1 MGNSLSLSGSKEIT
15 GEQLQLSSKEIS
27 IMSNELFKFM
37 YSTWKPKDVWDI
49 AEHPDKYVIAI
60 SDMIT
65 TQFHVLGYKTKDK
78 RMGEIYFRKW
88 DDLEPPMGSD
98 TDLSAANARNDKSL
112 TNIRDEVVARKLKK
126 EISDRKKT
134 RRTRAQAGFP
144 IQKQNAEI
152 IAFYF
157 VRIFQILGAM
167 LLVVKDIE
175 LPAYDK
181 QTGEPVSSSRVNE
194 TREFARQLYPS
205 QVGISG
211 FKTPMSID
219 DRKKLEYAEAA
230 LRLSKEKRDSAVSVT
245 TQTNSIAKPLVN
257 KGTQAGGGN
266 FDIKLALGPYEF
278 LRYYL
283 RKIND
288 NDRLDFKNN
297 GISDPGQNVYMF
309 DKSRLLFF
317 KYNRAPAEAD
327 KIDLKNGVE
336 QEIGLPVKENGKV
349 EIKFITITVTKLT
362 FSLKTGSIVNELR
375 GYIAPSG
382 RGDSKKEVFPTD
394 ITISYEKQSRE
405 KPSTVTMKRID
416 TSSSLEIGIPYQIY
430 EADNNLLD
438 AYRGR
443 LDPKDD
449 FIEFLEMITL
459 AYLRRKYNGITLLQL
474 KTKSEAGEDESEGS
488 SLEGSSKFSLKEPSN
503 KSLKDVFS
511 AMNKKEE
518 YRPHCVAR
526 ALQLLDSASLS
537 NNFANGY
544 GSSRICMTS
553 LGKAV
558 GQTNLSEYIPTK
570 SLGQLYGKVNPTDY
584 MNSMKVLAAFVQK
597 SSTGAPVSLDDVS
610 NFPGEKDDLLA
621 AIQRLTKA
629 FNIIYS
635 DQKGFADI
643 KNDIPVECTT
653 EKGKELKI
661 DRASQEFRDMKSASQ
676 QLLAYHLKSI
686 IEISKFLKKIF
697 NISQRGDGS
706 WAVEGPKIELLFAG
720 YETLDMLTNQA
731 RAILIDYYA
740 GCEEIYQRGLTKWK
754 DTRKTAAD
762 ASKAKAPVV
771 AAVIPSATSVV
782 PADIKVT
789 QADQSVKPILKNA
802 GV

>member
-1 MGNSLSLSGSKEIT
+1 
-15 GEQLQLSSKEIS
+15 
-27 IMSNELFKFM
+27 MSNELFKFM
-37 YSTWKPKDVWDI
+37 YSTWKPKDIWDI
-49 AEHPDKYVIAI
+49 AENPSKYVIAV

-78 RMGEIYFRKW
+78 RMGEIYFKKW
-88 DDLEPPMGSD
+88 DELEPAMGSE
-98 TDLSAANARNDKSL
+98 SEMSSANAQNDRSL
-112 TNIRDEVVARKLKK
+112 TNIRDTEVQRKLKK
-126 EISDRKKT
+126 EIEKKKKT
-134 RRTRAQAGFP
+134 RRMRAQAGFP
-144 IQKQNAEI
+144 IHKQNAEI

-181 QTGEPVSSSRVNE
+181 NTGDPVSSTVVNQG
-194 TREFARQLYPS
+194 REFARQLYPS
-205 QVGISG
+205 QVAMPG
-211 FKTPMSID
+211 FKTPLSID

-245 TQTNSIAKPLVN
+245 SQTNSIARPVVN

-266 FDIKLALGPYEF
+266 FDTKLALGPYEF

-297 GISDPGQNVYMF
+297 GISEPGQNIYMF

-317 KYNRAPAEAD
+317 KYNKPATEVD
-327 KIDLKNGVE
+327 KIDLKNGVD

-349 EIKFITITVTKLT
+349 EIKFITITVNKLT
-362 FSLKTGSIVNELR
+362 FSLKSGSIVSELK
-375 GYIAPSG
+375 GYISPAG
-382 RGDSKKEVFPTD
+382 RGDTKKEVFPTD
-394 ITISYEKQSRE
+394 VTISYEKQQSRDRS
-405 KPSTVTMKRID
+405 STVTMKRID
-416 TSSSLEIGIPYQIY
+416 TSSSLESGMPYQIY

-443 LDPKDD
+443 LDPRDD
-449 FIEFLEMITL
+449 FVEFLEMITL
-459 AYLRRKYNGITLLQL
+459 TYLRKKYNAITLIQL
-474 KTKSEAGEDESEGS
+474 KNKTEAEEDTNEGS
-488 SLEGSSKFSLKEPSN
+488 TEGSSKFSLKEPGN
-503 KSLKDVFS
+503 KSLKDAFN
-511 AMNKKEE
+511 AMNKKDE

-537 NNFANGY
+537 NNFDRKGY
-544 GSSRICMTS
+544 GTSRVCKTS
-553 LGKAV
+553 LGKAS
-558 GQTNLSEYIPTK
+558 GQTNLSDYVPTK

-584 MNSMKVLAAFVQK
+584 VNSMKVLAAFVQK
-597 SSTGAPVSLDDVS
+597 GSTGAPVSIDDTS
-610 NFPGEKDDLLA
+610 TFPGEKDDLLA

-629 FNIIYS
+629 FNLTYA
-635 DQKGFADI
+635 DQKSFADI
-643 KNDIPVECTT
+643 KNDIPVECTS
-653 EKGKELKI
+653 EKGNELKI

-686 IEISKFLKKIF
+686 VEISKFLKKIF
-697 NISQRGDGS
+697 NISQRGDGT
-706 WAVEGPKIELLFAG
+706 WAVEGPKMELLFAG
-720 YETLDMLTNQA
+720 YETLDILTNQA

-740 GCEEIYQRGLTKWK
+740 GCEEIYQRGLGRWK
-754 DTRKTAAD
+754 ETRKTAPD
-762 ASKAKAPVV
+762 ASKAKEPAAGVV
-771 AAVIPSATSVV
+771 LPTATKVV
-782 PADIKVT
+782 PAEIKV
-789 QADQSVKPILKNA
+789 ADQSVKPVPVTSKNA